1 MHASQRT
8 SRSAIH
14 KYPCFVAP
22 STFRHFSARTSHPFC
37 TEFNTTVI
45 YSTFNVQASMR
56 SVCDC
61 APFSFSVIIISQ
73 IFTKV
78 KISLSNF
85 HLERICTF
93 HRQPAIYWRKHR
105 IKRSLPYKRLP
116 IPPQVRFSTFV
127 SILYLKFSKKSNLHF
142 FSKFQLNPRFIL
154 KASPAIA
161 LFKDAIDTLIRN

>member
-1 MHASQRT
+1 MYASQRT
-8 SRSAIH
+8 SRPAIH

-61 APFSFSVIIISQ
+61 TPFSFSVIIIPQ

-93 HRQPAIYWRKHR
+93 HGRPVITGASIG
-105 IKRSLPYKRLP
+105 SSGPYLISVYLFRHKCISQL
-116 IPPQVRFSTFV
+116 
-127 SILYLKFSKKSNLHF
+127 LYLYYILNFQKNQIYTFSVNSSLIQDLSSRRPQPSRS
-142 FSKFQLNPRFIL
+142 SKIP
-154 KASPAIA
+154 
-161 LFKDAIDTLIRN
+161 